1 MSMHGVPN
9 GIVNPPRPFTAA
21 DEEAAY
27 EEKGGFGM
35 APGTLVLAL
44 VFLAAFAVYYFTN
57 WKLLSVVWQVG

>member
-9 GIVNPPRPFTAA
+9 GIVNPPRPLTDA
-21 DEEAAY
+21 DEEAAQ
-27 EEKGGFGM
+27 EKAGGFGM
-35 APGTLVLAL
+35 APGTMVMAL

>member
-9 GIVNPPRPFTAA
+9 GIVNPPRPFT
-21 DEEAAY
+21 EAEYA
-27 EEKGGFGM
+27 EKGSFGM

-44 VFLAAFAVYYFTN
+44 VFLGAFAVYYFTN

>member
-9 GIVNPPRPFTAA
+9 GIVNPPRPFTEA
-21 DEEAAY
+21 DEEAA
-27 EEKGGFGM
+27 FGM

-44 VFLAAFAVYYFTN
+44 VFLGAFAVYYFTN

>member
-1 MSMHGVPN
+1 MPMHGVPN
-9 GIVNPPRPFTAA
+9 GIVNPPRSFTAE
-21 DEEAAY
+21 DEETAY
-27 EEKGGFGM
+27 AEKGGFGM

>member
-1 MSMHGVPN
+1 
-9 GIVNPPRPFTAA
+9 VNPPRPFTAA

-27 EEKGGFGM
+27 AEKGSFGM

-44 VFLAAFAVYYFTN
+44 VFLGAFAVYYFTN

>member
-1 MSMHGVPN
+1 MPMHGVPN
-9 GIVNPPRPFTAA
+9 GIVNPPRPFTAE

-27 EEKGGFGM
+27 AEKGGLGM

>member
-9 GIVNPPRPFTAA
+9 GIVNPPRPLTAA
-21 DEEAAY
+21 DEETASGKA
-27 EEKGGFGM
+27 GFGM

-44 VFLAAFAVYYFTN
+44 VFLGAFAVYYFTN

>member
-9 GIVNPPRPFTAA
+9 GIVNPPRPFTEA

-27 EEKGGFGM
+27 AEKGSFGM

-44 VFLAAFAVYYFTN
+44 VFLGAFAVYYFTN

>member
-1 MSMHGVPN
+1 MSMHGVPD
-9 GIVNPPRPFTAA
+9 GIVNPPRPLTAA
-21 DEEAAY
+21 DEETASGKA
-27 EEKGGFGM
+27 GGFGM